1 MRRLFLATIGLLAGA
16 GLTAAQA
23 ALTLYDDQ
31 ADFLAV
37 ISASHSGTNV
47 QDFSGIASSNSS
59 QSVAGQTI
67 GGITFGGTG
76 ETVYVADPGLDPARF
91 NWGTGAVLAVSVE
104 GATTTLTFA
113 ATTAFGAWFG
123 TADDHEDIVIFEV
136 GAEIGAVMTGAYP
149 DLVFAGFI
157 SDTPF
162 TSVTFYTGGS
172 LVAIIDDIIIAI
184 PEPISVALFGD
195 ALLGLGV
202 ARRRRV

>member
-23 ALTLYDDQ
+23 ALTLYEDQ
-31 ADFLAV
+31 ADFLAA
-37 ISASHSGTNV
+37 ISASHSGTV
-47 QDFSGIASSNSS
+47 TQDFSGIALANSS

-67 GGITFGGTG
+67 GGITFGSG
-76 ETVYVADPGLDPARF
+76 TVYVADPGLDAARF
-91 NWGTGAVLAVSVE
+91 NWGSGAVLAVSVD

-113 ATTAFGAWFG
+113 PTTAFGAWFG
-123 TADDHEDIVIFEV
+123 TADDFEDIVIFEV
-136 GAEIGAVMTGAYP
+136 GAEVSAVMTGAYP

-172 LVAIIDDIIIAI
+172 AVAIIDDIIIAI
-184 PEPISVALFGD
+184 PEPISVALFGA